1 MGLSHSPS
9 IVTSNLILCLDAA
22 NPKSYSGSG
31 NTWFDITGRGN
42 NGTLVNGPAYS
53 SNSGGFISCDGV
65 DDYIEIL
72 DNSIFDFG
80 TNNFSVEYWFRKNA
94 TTSGYAHIWGVNKW
108 NVGGGGAGTNEWD
121 LAIGNGISG
130 TGESIYITIESG
142 STSYFM
148 TNSSN
153 PKLYLWNQLVGIRS
167 GAGLSMYV
175 NGALIGTSSPVGMTT
190 STSVNNI
197 SGRNIRI
204 SNSALNNYFSK
215 SDSSIVRIYNKALSS
230 DEVKQNYDANK
241 ARYIDSNPIITDGLI
256 MNVDAANP
264 LSYPGSGVIW
274 ADISGNNNNAILTN
288 GPTFVG
294 AGLSSY
300 ISFDGTNDYAQ
311 INNVVLSGSQ
321 DFTISAWVRYV
332 NSNGTIFGNYAA
344 GNLQVFYGPTYIGLW
359 LNNNSAYANA
369 SNYLSGDNQLVVQ
382 RSGGSKLLV
391 WLNGVLIDTG
401 TSSDTIGTTSNFRIG
416 ANHVGG
422 ELQGGRF
429 YNLQVYNRALTP
441 SEIFHN
447 FKSNRGRFVG

>member
-9 IVTSNLILCLDAA
+9 IVTSNLILALDAA

-80 TNNFSVEYWFRKNA
+80 SNNFSVEYWFRKNA
-94 TTSGYAHIWGVNKW
+94 TTTGFQHIWGVNKW
-108 NVGGGGAGTNEWD
+108 NTGGSLGTNEWD
-121 LAIGNGISG
+121 LDIGNGASG
-130 TGESIYITIESG
+130 TGESIIFALESG
-142 STSYFM
+142 STSYLVAI
-148 TNSSN
+148 SN
-153 PKLYLWNQLVGIRS
+153 TPTLYLWNQVVAIRA
-167 GAGLSMYV
+167 GAGLSVYM
-175 NGALIGTSSPVGMTT
+175 NGAMIGASSPVGMAVT
-190 STSVNNI
+190 TSVNNI

-204 SNSALNNYFSK
+204 ANSAVNNYHTK
-215 SDSSIVRIYNKALSS
+215 SDSSIVRIYNKALTP

-241 ARYIDSNPIITDGLI
+241 TRYVDLSSIITNGLI

-264 LSYPGSGVIW
+264 LSYPGSGLIW
-274 ADISGNNNNAILTN
+274 ADISGNNNNATLTN
-288 GPTFVG
+288 GPTYVS
-294 AGLSSY
+294 AGSSSY

-447 FKSNRGRFVG
+447 FTSTKGRFV